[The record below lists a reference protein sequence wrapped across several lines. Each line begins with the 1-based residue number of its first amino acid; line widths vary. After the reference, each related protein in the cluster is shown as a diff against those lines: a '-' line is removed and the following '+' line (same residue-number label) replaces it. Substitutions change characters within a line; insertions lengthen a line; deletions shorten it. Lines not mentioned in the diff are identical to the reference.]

1 MSLEEQLAH
10 ALQRMAE
17 RVSHKSLKNALIH
30 HHEQT
35 QAQRQRLDSILRKH
49 GANPQAHTDQAMQA
63 LVNETEKMLTMVK
76 GNDLRNAAL
85 IASAQK
91 VEHYEIAA
99 YGTAA
104 ALAGQLGLKDDQ
116 RLLNESL
123 EEENRPTS
131 P

>member
-10 ALQRMAE
+10 ALQGMAK
-17 RVSHKSLKNALIH
+17 RASHKSLKNALTH

-35 QAQRQRLDSILRKH
+35 QAQRRRLDSILRKH

-63 LVNETEKMLTMVK
+63 LVDETEKMLTMVK
-76 GNDLRNAAL
+76 GNDLRDAAL

-116 RLLNESL
+116 RLL
-123 EEENRPTS
+123 
-131 P
+131 